1 MSSETALTIAAVVK
15 SGTTSAVAIVETALA
30 EIAIAFILMSMVLA
44 TNASARMMRWTA
56 VCTRLL
62 MRYIS
67 PSRRRCR
74 A

>member
-1 MSSETALTIAAVVK
+1 MSSETALAIAAVVK

-56 VCTRLL
+56 VCARLL
-62 MRYIS
+62 MRSIS